1 LNKQFNVALI
11 GNPNTGK
18 STLFNALTGLNQKI
32 GNFSGVTVER
42 KTGKLEFNE
51 NLTASLIDLPGTYS
65 LYPRSA
71 DEHIALEILNSTKNP
86 DYPNVVV
93 VVVDAT
99 NLKRNLL
106 LLTQLI
112 DLQLPVVLA
121 LNMMDVAQYSG
132 IEINVPL
139 LSEKL
144 GVPVVAVT
152 ARDLQ
157 GIEDLKN
164 AIVAQFENP
173 TLPTSTIHIHGY
185 APEVIDEIKAY
196 FQITNDYAAFELA
209 HHYHELSNLTQE
221 KKDAIEAIGIKY
233 NFNANKTQVAETI
246 ERYNYINDILSDSV
260 RKNKPVA
267 LEETRSNTLDAILT
281 HRIFGLLIF
290 FVILFGVFQSIFNWS
305 QYPMNVIE
313 NAFISI
319 QNSLTAILPEGIL
332 TNLIIGGILPGMSGV
347 LIFLPQIAVLFLFIA
362 ILEDTGYMARV
373 TFMMDRLMKN
383 FGLNGKSVVPL
394 ISGIACAVPAIMSAR
409 SIENWKD
416 RLITI
421 FVTPFMSCSAR
432 LPVYTLLIS
441 LVVPNKF
448 VFGFLSLQGLIL
460 MAMYLLGFVSALL
473 AGWLL
478 KLFIKTK
485 SKSYFLMELPVYR
498 MPRWS
503 NVGITIFNKARTF
516 VVEAGKVILAVSI
529 ILWVLATFG
538 PSKDFEAIEKKY
550 ATMPSDS
557 TTIGLDASVLESKI
571 KAEKL
576 EASYAG
582 LLGKFIEP
590 AIKPLGYDWKIG
602 IALVTSFAA
611 REVFVGTMSTIYS
624 VQGDGEHLETVREKM
639 LEARNPETG
648 ELTFSFATVMSLM
661 IFYAFAMQCMSTFAV
676 VYRETNGIK
685 WPLIQLFTMTAF
697 AYLAAFAVYQFL
709 S

>member
-1 LNKQFNVALI
+1 MNKQFNVALI

-42 KTGKLEFNE
+42 KTGKLELTE

-121 LNMMDVAQYSG
+121 LNMMDVAEQSG
-132 IEINVPL
+132 IEINVTL
-139 LSEKL
+139 LAEKL

-152 ARDLQ
+152 ARDFQ
-157 GIEDLKN
+157 GITALKD
-164 AIVAQFENP
+164 AIVQQFEQP
-173 TLPTSTIHIHGY
+173 TLPSSTIHIHGY
-185 APEVIDEIKAY
+185 APEVIDEIKNY
-196 FQITNDYAAFELA
+196 FHINNDYAAFELA
-209 HHYHELSNLTQE
+209 HHYHELNNLTQE
-221 KKDAIEAIGIKY
+221 KKDAIEAIGLKY

-246 ERYNYINDILSDSV
+246 DRYNYINEILSDTV
-260 RKNKPVA
+260 RKNKPA

-313 NAFISI
+313 NAFIGI
-319 QNSLTAILPEGIL
+319 ENYLTAILPAGIL

-441 LVVPNKF
+441 LVVPNRF

-516 VVEAGKVILAVSI
+516 VMEAGKVILAVSI

-538 PSKDFEAIEKKY
+538 PSKDFDAIETKY
-550 ATMPSDS
+550 AKISSENATVELNNS
-557 TTIGLDASVLESKI
+557 TLESK
-571 KAEKL
+571 KNAEKL

>member
-1 LNKQFNVALI
+1 MNKQFNVALI

-42 KTGKLEFNE
+42 KTGKLELTE

-121 LNMMDVAQYSG
+121 LNMMDVAEQSG
-132 IEINVPL
+132 IEINVTL
-139 LSEKL
+139 LAEKL

-152 ARDLQ
+152 ARDFQ
-157 GIEDLKN
+157 GITALKD
-164 AIVAQFENP
+164 AIVQQFEQP
-173 TLPTSTIHIHGY
+173 TLPSSTIHIHGY
-185 APEVIDEIKAY
+185 APEVIDEIKNY
-196 FQITNDYAAFELA
+196 FHINNDYAAFELA
-209 HHYHELSNLTQE
+209 HHYHELNNLTQE
-221 KKDAIEAIGIKY
+221 KKDAIEAIGLKH

-246 ERYNYINDILSDSV
+246 DRYNYINEILSDTV
-260 RKNKPVA
+260 RKNKPA

-313 NAFISI
+313 NAFIGI
-319 QNSLTAILPEGIL
+319 ENYLTAILPAGIL

-516 VVEAGKVILAVSI
+516 VMEAGKVILAVSI

-538 PSKDFEAIEKKY
+538 PSKDFDAIETKY
-550 ATMPSDS
+550 AKMSSENATVELNSS
-557 TTIGLDASVLESKI
+557 TLESK
-571 KAEKL
+571 KNAEKL

>member
-1 LNKQFNVALI
+1 
-11 GNPNTGK
+11 
-18 STLFNALTGLNQKI
+18 
-32 GNFSGVTVER
+32 
-42 KTGKLEFNE
+42 
-51 NLTASLIDLPGTYS
+51 
-65 LYPRSA
+65 
-71 DEHIALEILNSTKNP
+71 
-86 DYPNVVV
+86 
-93 VVVDAT
+93 
-99 NLKRNLL
+99 
-106 LLTQLI
+106 
-112 DLQLPVVLA
+112 
-121 LNMMDVAQYSG
+121 
-132 IEINVPL
+132 
-139 LSEKL
+139 
-144 GVPVVAVT
+144 
-152 ARDLQ
+152 
-157 GIEDLKN
+157 
-164 AIVAQFENP
+164 
-173 TLPTSTIHIHGY
+173 
-185 APEVIDEIKAY
+185 
-196 FQITNDYAAFELA
+196 
-209 HHYHELSNLTQE
+209 
-221 KKDAIEAIGIKY
+221 
-233 NFNANKTQVAETI
+233 
-246 ERYNYINDILSDSV
+246 
-260 RKNKPVA
+260 
-267 LEETRSNTLDAILT
+267 
-281 HRIFGLLIF
+281 
-290 FVILFGVFQSIFNWS
+290 
-305 QYPMNVIE
+305 MNVIE
-313 NAFISI
+313 NAFIGI
-319 QNSLTAILPEGIL
+319 ENYLTAILPAGIL

-516 VVEAGKVILAVSI
+516 VMEAGKVILAVSI

-538 PSKDFEAIEKKY
+538 PSKDFDAIETKY
-550 ATMPSDS
+550 AKISSENATVDLNSS
-557 TTIGLDASVLESKI
+557 TLESKK

-624 VQGDGEHLETVREKM
+624 VQGDGEHLDTVREKM

-648 ELTFSFATVMSLM
+648 ELTFTFATVMSLM

>member
-1 LNKQFNVALI
+1 MNKQFNVALI

-42 KTGKLEFNE
+42 KTGKLELKE

-121 LNMMDVAQYSG
+121 LNMMDVAKQSG
-132 IEINVPL
+132 IEINVTL
-139 LSEKL
+139 LAEKL

-152 ARDLQ
+152 ARDFQ
-157 GIEDLKN
+157 GIPALKE
-164 AIVAQFENP
+164 AIVQQFEQP
-173 TLPTSTIHIHGY
+173 ALPSSTIHIHGY
-185 APEVIDEIKAY
+185 APEVIDEIKNY

-209 HHYHELSNLTQE
+209 HHYHELNNLTQE
-221 KKDAIEAIGIKY
+221 KKDAIEAIGLKY

-246 ERYNYINDILSDSV
+246 DRYNYINEILSDTV
-260 RKNKPVA
+260 RKNKPA

-313 NAFISI
+313 NAFIGI
-319 QNSLTAILPEGIL
+319 ENYLTAILPAGIL

-516 VVEAGKVILAVSI
+516 VMEAGKVILAVSI

-538 PSKDFEAIEKKY
+538 PSKDFDAIETKY
-550 ATMPSDS
+550 AKISS
-557 TTIGLDASVLESKI
+557 ENTTIELNSSTLESKK

-624 VQGDGEHLETVREKM
+624 VQGDGEHLDTVREKM

-648 ELTFSFATVMSLM
+648 ELTFTFATVMSLM

>member
-42 KTGKLEFNE
+42 KTGKLELTE

-121 LNMMDVAQYSG
+121 LNMMDVAEQSG
-132 IEINVPL
+132 IEINVTL
-139 LSEKL
+139 LAEKI

-152 ARDLQ
+152 ARDFQ
-157 GIEDLKN
+157 GITALKD
-164 AIVAQFENP
+164 AIVQQFEQP
-173 TLPTSTIHIHGY
+173 TLPSSTIHIHGY
-185 APEVIDEIKAY
+185 APEVIDEIKNY
-196 FQITNDYAAFELA
+196 FHINNDYAAFELA
-209 HHYHELSNLTQE
+209 HHYHELNNLTQE
-221 KKDAIEAIGIKY
+221 KKDAIEAIGLKH

-246 ERYNYINDILSDSV
+246 DRYNYINEILSDTV
-260 RKNKPVA
+260 RKNKPA

-313 NAFISI
+313 NAFIGI
-319 QNSLTAILPEGIL
+319 ENYLTAILPAGIL

-441 LVVPNKF
+441 LVVPNRF

-516 VVEAGKVILAVSI
+516 VMEAGKVILAVSI

-538 PSKDFEAIEKKY
+538 PSKDFDAIETKY
-550 ATMPSDS
+550 AKISSENATVELNSS
-557 TTIGLDASVLESKI
+557 TLESK
-571 KAEKL
+571 KNAEKL

-624 VQGDGEHLETVREKM
+624 VQGDGEHLDTVREKM

-648 ELTFSFATVMSLM
+648 ELTFTFATVMSLM

>member
-1 LNKQFNVALI
+1 MNKQFNVALI

-42 KTGKLEFNE
+42 KTGKLELTE

-121 LNMMDVAQYSG
+121 LNMMDVAEQSG
-132 IEINVPL
+132 IEINVTL
-139 LSEKL
+139 LAEKL

-152 ARDLQ
+152 ARDFQ
-157 GIEDLKN
+157 GIPALKD
-164 AIVAQFENP
+164 AIIQQFEQP
-173 TLPTSTIHIHGY
+173 TLPSSTIHIHGY
-185 APEVIDEIKAY
+185 APEVIDEIKNY
-196 FQITNDYAAFELA
+196 FHINNDYAAFELA
-209 HHYHELSNLTQE
+209 HHYHELNNLTQE
-221 KKDAIEAIGIKY
+221 KKDAIEAIGLKY

-246 ERYNYINDILSDSV
+246 DRYNYINEILSDTV
-260 RKNKPVA
+260 RKIKPA

-313 NAFISI
+313 NAFIGI
-319 QNSLTAILPEGIL
+319 ENYLTAILPAGIL

-516 VVEAGKVILAVSI
+516 VMEAGKVILAVSI

-538 PSKDFEAIEKKY
+538 PSKDFDAIETKY
-550 ATMPSDS
+550 AKISSKNTTVELNSS
-557 TTIGLDASVLESKI
+557 TLESKK

-624 VQGDGEHLETVREKM
+624 VQGDGEHLDTVREKM

-648 ELTFSFATVMSLM
+648 ELTFTFATVMSLM

-697 AYLAAFAVYQFL
+697 AYIAAFAVYQFL

>member
-1 LNKQFNVALI
+1 
-11 GNPNTGK
+11 
-18 STLFNALTGLNQKI
+18 
-32 GNFSGVTVER
+32 
-42 KTGKLEFNE
+42 
-51 NLTASLIDLPGTYS
+51 
-65 LYPRSA
+65 
-71 DEHIALEILNSTKNP
+71 
-86 DYPNVVV
+86 
-93 VVVDAT
+93 
-99 NLKRNLL
+99 
-106 LLTQLI
+106 
-112 DLQLPVVLA
+112 
-121 LNMMDVAQYSG
+121 
-132 IEINVPL
+132 
-139 LSEKL
+139 
-144 GVPVVAVT
+144 
-152 ARDLQ
+152 
-157 GIEDLKN
+157 
-164 AIVAQFENP
+164 
-173 TLPTSTIHIHGY
+173 
-185 APEVIDEIKAY
+185 
-196 FQITNDYAAFELA
+196 
-209 HHYHELSNLTQE
+209 
-221 KKDAIEAIGIKY
+221 
-233 NFNANKTQVAETI
+233 
-246 ERYNYINDILSDSV
+246 
-260 RKNKPVA
+260 
-267 LEETRSNTLDAILT
+267 
-281 HRIFGLLIF
+281 
-290 FVILFGVFQSIFNWS
+290 
-305 QYPMNVIE
+305 
-313 NAFISI
+313 
-319 QNSLTAILPEGIL
+319 
-332 TNLIIGGILPGMSGV
+332 MSGV

-516 VVEAGKVILAVSI
+516 VMEAGKVILAVSI

-538 PSKDFEAIEKKY
+538 PSKDFDQINAKY
-550 ATMPSDS
+550 AASIKAD
-557 TTIGLDASVLESKI
+557 TTQVSLLTSKMN
-571 KAEKL
+571 AEKL

-582 LLGKFIEP
+582 QLGKFIEP
-590 AIKPLGYDWKIG
+590 AIRPLGYDWKIG

-624 VQGDGEHLETVREKM
+624 VQGDAEHLDTVREKM
-639 LEARNPETG
+639 LEARNPTTG
-648 ELTFSFATVMSLM
+648 ELTFTFATVMSLM

-676 VYRETNGIK
+676 VYRETNGLK
-685 WPLIQLFTMTAF
+685 WPLIQLFTMTAI
-697 AYLAAFAVYQFL
+697 AYIAAFGVYQLL

>member
-1 LNKQFNVALI
+1 MNKQFNVALI

-42 KTGKLEFNE
+42 KTGKLELTE

-121 LNMMDVAQYSG
+121 LNMMDVAQQSG
-132 IEINVPL
+132 IEINVTL
-139 LSEKL
+139 LAEKL

-152 ARDLQ
+152 ARDFQ
-157 GIEDLKN
+157 GITALKD
-164 AIVAQFENP
+164 AIVQQFEQP
-173 TLPTSTIHIHGY
+173 TLPSSTIHIHGY
-185 APEVIDEIKAY
+185 APEVIDEIKNY
-196 FQITNDYAAFELA
+196 FHINNDYAAFELA
-209 HHYHELSNLTQE
+209 HHYHELNNLTQE
-221 KKDAIEAIGIKY
+221 KKDAIEAIGLKH

-246 ERYNYINDILSDSV
+246 DRYNYINEILSDTV
-260 RKNKPVA
+260 RKNKPA

-313 NAFISI
+313 NAFIGI
-319 QNSLTAILPEGIL
+319 ENYLTAILPAGIL

-516 VVEAGKVILAVSI
+516 VMEAGKVILAVSI

-538 PSKDFEAIEKKY
+538 PSKDFDAIETKY
-550 ATMPSDS
+550 AKISSENATVELNSS
-557 TTIGLDASVLESKI
+557 TLESK
-571 KAEKL
+571 KNAEKL

>member
-1 LNKQFNVALI
+1 MNKQFNVALI

-42 KTGKLEFNE
+42 KTGKLELTE

-121 LNMMDVAQYSG
+121 LNMMDVAEQSG
-132 IEINVPL
+132 IEINVTL
-139 LSEKL
+139 LAEKL

-152 ARDLQ
+152 ARDFQ
-157 GIEDLKN
+157 GIPALKD
-164 AIVAQFENP
+164 AIIQQFEQP
-173 TLPTSTIHIHGY
+173 TLPSSTIHIHGY
-185 APEVIDEIKAY
+185 APEVIDEIKNY
-196 FQITNDYAAFELA
+196 FHINNDYAAFELA
-209 HHYHELSNLTQE
+209 HHYHELNNLTQE
-221 KKDAIEAIGIKY
+221 KKDAIEAIGLKY

-246 ERYNYINDILSDSV
+246 DRYNYINEILSDTV
-260 RKNKPVA
+260 RKIKPA

-319 QNSLTAILPEGIL
+319 ENYLTAILPAGIL

-409 SIENWKD
+409 NIENWKD

-516 VVEAGKVILAVSI
+516 VMEAGKVILAVSI

-538 PSKDFEAIEKKY
+538 PSKDFDAIETKY
-550 ATMPSDS
+550 AKISSKNTTVELNSS
-557 TTIGLDASVLESKI
+557 TLESKK

-624 VQGDGEHLETVREKM
+624 VQGDGEHLDTVREKM

-648 ELTFSFATVMSLM
+648 ELTFTFATVMSLM

-685 WPLIQLFTMTAF
+685 WPLIQLFTMTAI

>member
-1 LNKQFNVALI
+1 MNKQFNVALI

-42 KTGKLEFNE
+42 KTGKLELTE

-121 LNMMDVAQYSG
+121 LNMMDVAEQSG
-132 IEINVPL
+132 IEINVTL
-139 LSEKL
+139 LAEKL

-152 ARDLQ
+152 ARDFQ
-157 GIEDLKN
+157 GIPALKD
-164 AIVAQFENP
+164 AIVQQFEQP
-173 TLPTSTIHIHGY
+173 TLPSSTIHIHGY
-185 APEVIDEIKAY
+185 APEVIDEIKNY
-196 FQITNDYAAFELA
+196 FHINNDYAAFELA
-209 HHYHELSNLTQE
+209 HHYHELNNLTQE
-221 KKDAIEAIGIKY
+221 KKDAIEAIGLKY

-246 ERYNYINDILSDSV
+246 DRYNYINEILSDTV
-260 RKNKPVA
+260 RKNKPA

-313 NAFISI
+313 NAFIGI
-319 QNSLTAILPEGIL
+319 ENYLTAILPAGIL

-516 VVEAGKVILAVSI
+516 VMEAGKVILAVSI

-538 PSKDFEAIEKKY
+538 PSKDFDAIETKY
-550 ATMPSDS
+550 AKMSS
-557 TTIGLDASVLESKI
+557 ENTTIELNSSTLESKK

-590 AIKPLGYDWKIG
+590 AIKPLGFDWKIG

-624 VQGDGEHLETVREKM
+624 VQGDGEHLDTVREKM

-648 ELTFSFATVMSLM
+648 ELTFTFATVMSLM

-685 WPLIQLFTMTAF
+685 WPLIQLFTMTAI

>member
-1 LNKQFNVALI
+1 MNKQFNVALI

-42 KTGKLEFNE
+42 KTGKLELTE

-121 LNMMDVAQYSG
+121 LNMMDVAEQSG
-132 IEINVPL
+132 IEINVTL
-139 LSEKL
+139 LAEKI

-152 ARDLQ
+152 ARDFQ
-157 GIEDLKN
+157 GITALKD
-164 AIVAQFENP
+164 AIVQQFEQP
-173 TLPTSTIHIHGY
+173 TLPSSTIHIHGY
-185 APEVIDEIKAY
+185 APEVIDEIKNY
-196 FQITNDYAAFELA
+196 FHINNDYAAFELA
-209 HHYHELSNLTQE
+209 HHYHELNNLTQE
-221 KKDAIEAIGIKY
+221 KKDAIEAIGLKH

-246 ERYNYINDILSDSV
+246 DRYNYINEILSDTV
-260 RKNKPVA
+260 RKNKPA

-313 NAFISI
+313 NAFIGI
-319 QNSLTAILPEGIL
+319 ENYLTAILPAGIL

-441 LVVPNKF
+441 LVVPNRF

-516 VVEAGKVILAVSI
+516 VMEAGKVILAVSI

-538 PSKDFEAIEKKY
+538 PSKDFDAIETKY
-550 ATMPSDS
+550 AKISSENATVELNSS
-557 TTIGLDASVLESKI
+557 TLESK
-571 KAEKL
+571 KNAEKL

-648 ELTFSFATVMSLM
+648 ELTFTFATVMSLM

>member
-42 KTGKLEFNE
+42 KTGKLELTE

-121 LNMMDVAQYSG
+121 LNMMDVAEQSG
-132 IEINVPL
+132 IEINVTL
-139 LSEKL
+139 LAEKL

-152 ARDLQ
+152 ARDFQ
-157 GIEDLKN
+157 GITALKD
-164 AIVAQFENP
+164 AIVQQFEQP
-173 TLPTSTIHIHGY
+173 TLPSSTIHIHGY
-185 APEVIDEIKAY
+185 APEVIDEIKNY
-196 FQITNDYAAFELA
+196 FHINNDYAAFELA
-209 HHYHELSNLTQE
+209 HHYHELNNLTQE
-221 KKDAIEAIGIKY
+221 KKDAIEAIGLKH

-246 ERYNYINDILSDSV
+246 DRYNYINEILSDTV
-260 RKNKPVA
+260 RKNKPA

-313 NAFISI
+313 NAFIGI
-319 QNSLTAILPEGIL
+319 ENYLTAILPAGIL

-441 LVVPNKF
+441 LVVPNRF

-516 VVEAGKVILAVSI
+516 VMEAGKVILAVSI

-538 PSKDFEAIEKKY
+538 PSKDFDAIETKY
-550 ATMPSDS
+550 AKISSENATVELNNS
-557 TTIGLDASVLESKI
+557 TLESK
-571 KAEKL
+571 KNAEKL

>member
-1 LNKQFNVALI
+1 MNKQFNVALI

-42 KTGKLEFNE
+42 KTGKLELNE

-121 LNMMDVAQYSG
+121 LNMMDVAQQSG
-132 IEINVPL
+132 IEIKVTL
-139 LSEKL
+139 LAEKL

-157 GIEDLKN
+157 GISALKD
-164 AIVAQFENP
+164 AIVQQFEHP
-173 TLPTSTIHIHGY
+173 TLPSSTINIHGY
-185 APEVIDEIKAY
+185 APEVIDEIKNY
-196 FQITNDYAAFELA
+196 FHINNDYAAFELA
-209 HHYHELSNLTQE
+209 HHYHELNNLTQE
-221 KKDAIEAIGIKY
+221 KKDAIEAIGLKY

-246 ERYNYINDILSDSV
+246 DRYNYINEILSDTV
-260 RKNKPVA
+260 RKNKPA

-313 NAFISI
+313 NAFIGI
-319 QNSLTAILPEGIL
+319 ENYLTAILPAGIL

-516 VVEAGKVILAVSI
+516 VVQAGKVILAVSI
-529 ILWVLATFG
+529 ILWVLGTFG
-538 PSKDFEAIEKKY
+538 PSKDFDAIEKKY
-550 ATMPSDS
+550 ATKPSDS
-557 TTIGLDASVLESKI
+557 TTIALHGKALESKI

-624 VQGDGEHLETVREKM
+624 VQDDGESLTTVREKM

-697 AYLAAFAVYQFL
+697 AYLAAFAVYQLL

>member
-1 LNKQFNVALI
+1 MNKQFNVALI

-42 KTGKLEFNE
+42 KTGKLELNE

-121 LNMMDVAQYSG
+121 LNMMDVAQQSG
-132 IEINVPL
+132 IEIKVTL
-139 LSEKL
+139 LAEKL

-157 GIEDLKN
+157 GISALKD
-164 AIVAQFENP
+164 AIVQQFEHP
-173 TLPTSTIHIHGY
+173 TLPSSTINIHGY
-185 APEVIDEIKAY
+185 APEVIDEIKNY
-196 FQITNDYAAFELA
+196 FHINNDYAAFELA
-209 HHYHELSNLTQE
+209 HHYHELNNLTQE
-221 KKDAIEAIGIKY
+221 KKDAIEAIGLKY

-246 ERYNYINDILSDSV
+246 DRYNYINEILSDTV
-260 RKNKPVA
+260 RKNKPA

-313 NAFISI
+313 NAFIGI
-319 QNSLTAILPEGIL
+319 ENYLTAILPAGIL

-516 VVEAGKVILAVSI
+516 VMEAGKVILAVSI

-538 PSKDFEAIEKKY
+538 PSKDFDAIETKY
-550 ATMPSDS
+550 AKMSSENATVDLNSS
-557 TTIGLDASVLESKI
+557 TLESK
-571 KAEKL
+571 KNAEKL

>member
-1 LNKQFNVALI
+1 MNKQFNVALI

-42 KTGKLEFNE
+42 KTGKLELTE

-121 LNMMDVAQYSG
+121 LNMMDVAEQSG
-132 IEINVPL
+132 IEINVTL
-139 LSEKL
+139 LAEKL

-152 ARDLQ
+152 ARDFQ
-157 GIEDLKN
+157 GIPALKD
-164 AIVAQFENP
+164 AIIQQFEQP
-173 TLPTSTIHIHGY
+173 TLPSSTIHIHGY
-185 APEVIDEIKAY
+185 APEVIDEIKNY
-196 FQITNDYAAFELA
+196 FHINNDYAAFELA
-209 HHYHELSNLTQE
+209 HHYHELNNLTQE
-221 KKDAIEAIGIKY
+221 KKDAIEAIGLKY

-246 ERYNYINDILSDSV
+246 DRYNYINEILSDTV
-260 RKNKPVA
+260 RKIKPA

-319 QNSLTAILPEGIL
+319 ENYLTAILPAGIL

-409 SIENWKD
+409 NIENWKD

-516 VVEAGKVILAVSI
+516 VMEAGKVILAVSI

-538 PSKDFEAIEKKY
+538 PSKDFDAIETKY
-550 ATMPSDS
+550 AKISSKNTTVELNSS
-557 TTIGLDASVLESKI
+557 TLESKK

-624 VQGDGEHLETVREKM
+624 VQGDGEHLDTVREKM

-648 ELTFSFATVMSLM
+648 ELTFTFATVMSLM

>member
-1 LNKQFNVALI
+1 MNKQFNVALI

-42 KTGKLEFNE
+42 KTGKLELNE

-121 LNMMDVAQYSG
+121 LNMMDVAQQSG

-139 LSEKL
+139 LAEKL

-152 ARDLQ
+152 ARDFQ
-157 GIEDLKN
+157 GIPALKE
-164 AIVAQFENP
+164 AIAQQFEQP
-173 TLPTSTIHIHGY
+173 TLPSSTIHIHGY
-185 APEVIDEIKAY
+185 APEVIDEIKNY
-196 FQITNDYAAFELA
+196 FHINNDYAAFELA
-209 HHYHELSNLTQE
+209 HHYHELNNLTQE
-221 KKDAIEAIGIKY
+221 KKDAIEAIGLKY

-246 ERYNYINDILSDSV
+246 DRYNYINEILSDTV
-260 RKNKPVA
+260 RKNKPA

-305 QYPMNVIE
+305 QYPMSVIE

-319 QNSLTAILPEGIL
+319 ENYLTAILPAGIL

-409 SIENWKD
+409 NIENWKD

-478 KLFIKTK
+478 KLFIKTT

-516 VVEAGKVILAVSI
+516 VMEAGKVILAVSI

-538 PSKDFEAIEKKY
+538 PSKDFDAIETKY
-550 ATMPSDS
+550 AKMSSENTTVELNSS
-557 TTIGLDASVLESKI
+557 TLESKK

-624 VQGDGEHLETVREKM
+624 VQGDGEHLDTVREKM

-648 ELTFSFATVMSLM
+648 ELTFTFATVMSLM

-676 VYRETNGIK
+676 VYRETNGLK

>member
-42 KTGKLEFNE
+42 KTGKLELTE

-121 LNMMDVAQYSG
+121 LNMMDVAEQSG
-132 IEINVPL
+132 IEINVTL
-139 LSEKL
+139 LAEKL

-152 ARDLQ
+152 ARDFQ
-157 GIEDLKN
+157 GITALKD
-164 AIVAQFENP
+164 AIVQQFEQP
-173 TLPTSTIHIHGY
+173 TLPSSTIHIHGY
-185 APEVIDEIKAY
+185 APEVIDEIKNY
-196 FQITNDYAAFELA
+196 FHINNDYAAFELA
-209 HHYHELSNLTQE
+209 HHYHELTNLTQE
-221 KKDAIEAIGIKY
+221 KKDAIEAIGLKY

-246 ERYNYINDILSDSV
+246 DRYNYINEILSDTV
-260 RKNKPVA
+260 RKNKPA

-313 NAFISI
+313 NAFIGI
-319 QNSLTAILPEGIL
+319 ENYLTAILPAGIL

-441 LVVPNKF
+441 LVVPNRF

-516 VVEAGKVILAVSI
+516 VMEAGKVILAVSI

-538 PSKDFEAIEKKY
+538 PSKDFDAIETKY
-550 ATMPSDS
+550 AKISSENATVELNNS
-557 TTIGLDASVLESKI
+557 TLESK
-571 KAEKL
+571 KNAEKL

>member
-1 LNKQFNVALI
+1 MNKQFNVALI

-42 KTGKLEFNE
+42 KTGKLELTE

-121 LNMMDVAQYSG
+121 LNMMDVAEQSG

-139 LSEKL
+139 LAEKL

-152 ARDLQ
+152 ARDFQ
-157 GIEDLKN
+157 GITALKD
-164 AIVAQFENP
+164 AIVQQFEQP
-173 TLPTSTIHIHGY
+173 TLPSSTIHIHGY
-185 APEVIDEIKAY
+185 APEVIDEIKNY
-196 FQITNDYAAFELA
+196 FHINNDYAAFELA
-209 HHYHELSNLTQE
+209 HHYHELNNLTQE
-221 KKDAIEAIGIKY
+221 KKDAIEAIGLKH

-246 ERYNYINDILSDSV
+246 DRYNYINEILSDTV
-260 RKNKPVA
+260 RKNKPA

-305 QYPMNVIE
+305 QYPMNIIE
-313 NAFISI
+313 NAFIGI
-319 QNSLTAILPEGIL
+319 ENYLTAILPAGIL

-516 VVEAGKVILAVSI
+516 VMEAGKVILAVSI

-538 PSKDFEAIEKKY
+538 PSKDFDAIETKY
-550 ATMPSDS
+550 AKISSENATVELNSS
-557 TTIGLDASVLESKI
+557 TLESK
-571 KAEKL
+571 KNAEKL

-661 IFYAFAMQCMSTFAV
+661 IFYAFAMQCMSTFAI

>member
-1 LNKQFNVALI
+1 MNKQFNVALI

-42 KTGKLEFNE
+42 KTGKLELTE

-121 LNMMDVAQYSG
+121 LNMMDVAEQSG
-132 IEINVPL
+132 IEINVTL
-139 LSEKL
+139 LAEKL

-152 ARDLQ
+152 ARDFQ
-157 GIEDLKN
+157 GITALKD
-164 AIVAQFENP
+164 AIVQQFEQP
-173 TLPTSTIHIHGY
+173 TLPSSTIHIHGY
-185 APEVIDEIKAY
+185 APEVIDEIKNY
-196 FQITNDYAAFELA
+196 FHINNDYAAFELA
-209 HHYHELSNLTQE
+209 HHYHELNNLTQE
-221 KKDAIEAIGIKY
+221 KKDAIEAIGLKH

-246 ERYNYINDILSDSV
+246 DRYNYINEILSDTV
-260 RKNKPVA
+260 RKNKPA

-313 NAFISI
+313 NAFIGI
-319 QNSLTAILPEGIL
+319 ENYLTAILPAGIL

-516 VVEAGKVILAVSI
+516 VMEAGKVILAVSI

-538 PSKDFEAIEKKY
+538 PSKDFDAIETKY
-550 ATMPSDS
+550 AKMSSENATVDLNSS
-557 TTIGLDASVLESKI
+557 TLESK
-571 KAEKL
+571 KNAEKL

-648 ELTFSFATVMSLM
+648 KLTFSFATVMSLM

>member
-1 LNKQFNVALI
+1 MNKQFNVALI

-42 KTGKLEFNE
+42 KTGKLELTE

-121 LNMMDVAQYSG
+121 LNMMDVAEQSG
-132 IEINVPL
+132 IEINVTL
-139 LSEKL
+139 LAEKI

-152 ARDLQ
+152 ARDFQ
-157 GIEDLKN
+157 GITALKD
-164 AIVAQFENP
+164 AIVQQFEQP
-173 TLPTSTIHIHGY
+173 TLPSSTIHIHGY
-185 APEVIDEIKAY
+185 APEVIDEIKNY
-196 FQITNDYAAFELA
+196 FHINNDYAAFELA
-209 HHYHELSNLTQE
+209 HHYHELNNLTQE
-221 KKDAIEAIGIKY
+221 KKDAIEAIGLKH

-246 ERYNYINDILSDSV
+246 DRYNYINEILSDTV
-260 RKNKPVA
+260 RKNKPA

-313 NAFISI
+313 NAFIGI
-319 QNSLTAILPEGIL
+319 ENYLTAILPAGIL

-441 LVVPNKF
+441 LVVPNRF

-516 VVEAGKVILAVSI
+516 VMEAGKVILAVSI

-538 PSKDFEAIEKKY
+538 PSKDFDAIETKY
-550 ATMPSDS
+550 AKISSENATVELNSS
-557 TTIGLDASVLESKI
+557 TLESK
-571 KAEKL
+571 KNAEKL

-648 ELTFSFATVMSLM
+648 EPTFTFATVMSLM

>member
-42 KTGKLEFNE
+42 KTGKLELTE

-121 LNMMDVAQYSG
+121 LNMMDVAEQSG
-132 IEINVPL
+132 IEINVTL
-139 LSEKL
+139 LAEKL

-152 ARDLQ
+152 ARDFQ
-157 GIEDLKN
+157 GITALKD
-164 AIVAQFENP
+164 AIVQQFEQP
-173 TLPTSTIHIHGY
+173 TLPSSTIHIHGY
-185 APEVIDEIKAY
+185 APEVIDEIKNY
-196 FQITNDYAAFELA
+196 FHINNDYAAFELA
-209 HHYHELSNLTQE
+209 HHYHELNNLTQE
-221 KKDAIEAIGIKY
+221 KKDAIEAIGLKH

-246 ERYNYINDILSDSV
+246 DRYNYINEILSDTV
-260 RKNKPVA
+260 RKNKPA

-313 NAFISI
+313 NAFIGI
-319 QNSLTAILPEGIL
+319 ENYLTAILPAGIL

-441 LVVPNKF
+441 LVVPNRF

-516 VVEAGKVILAVSI
+516 VMEAGKVILAVSI

-538 PSKDFEAIEKKY
+538 PSKDFDAIETKY
-550 ATMPSDS
+550 AKMSSENATVELNSS
-557 TTIGLDASVLESKI
+557 TLESK
-571 KAEKL
+571 KNAEKL

>member
-1 LNKQFNVALI
+1 MNKQFNVALI

-121 LNMMDVAQYSG
+121 LNMMDVAEQSG
-132 IEINVPL
+132 IEINVTL
-139 LSEKL
+139 LAEKL

-152 ARDLQ
+152 ARDFQ
-157 GIEDLKN
+157 GIPALKD
-164 AIVAQFENP
+164 AIIQQFEQP
-173 TLPTSTIHIHGY
+173 TLPSSTIHIHGY
-185 APEVIDEIKAY
+185 APEVIDEIKNY
-196 FQITNDYAAFELA
+196 FHINNDYAAFELA
-209 HHYHELSNLTQE
+209 HHYHELNNLTQE
-221 KKDAIEAIGIKY
+221 KKDAIEAIGLKY

-246 ERYNYINDILSDSV
+246 DRYNYINEILSDTV
-260 RKNKPVA
+260 RKIKPA

-319 QNSLTAILPEGIL
+319 ENYLTAILPAGIL

-409 SIENWKD
+409 NIENWKD

-516 VVEAGKVILAVSI
+516 VMEAGKVILAVSI

-538 PSKDFEAIEKKY
+538 PSKDFDAIETKY
-550 ATMPSDS
+550 AKISSKNTTVELNSS
-557 TTIGLDASVLESKI
+557 TLESKK

-624 VQGDGEHLETVREKM
+624 VQGDGEHLDTVREKM

-648 ELTFSFATVMSLM
+648 ELTFTFATVMSLM

-685 WPLIQLFTMTAF
+685 WPLIQLFTMTAI

>member
-1 LNKQFNVALI
+1 MNKQFNVALI

-42 KTGKLEFNE
+42 KTGKLELTE

-121 LNMMDVAQYSG
+121 LNMMDVAEQSG
-132 IEINVPL
+132 IEINVTL
-139 LSEKL
+139 LAEKL

-152 ARDLQ
+152 ARDFQ
-157 GIEDLKN
+157 GIIALKD
-164 AIVAQFENP
+164 AIVQQFEQP
-173 TLPTSTIHIHGY
+173 TLPSSTIHIHGY
-185 APEVIDEIKAY
+185 APEVIDEIKNY

-209 HHYHELSNLTQE
+209 HHYHELNNLTQE
-221 KKDAIEAIGIKY
+221 KKDAIEAIGLKH

-246 ERYNYINDILSDSV
+246 DRYNYINEILSDTV
-260 RKNKPVA
+260 RKNKPA

-313 NAFISI
+313 NAFIGI
-319 QNSLTAILPEGIL
+319 ENYLTAILPAGIL

-516 VVEAGKVILAVSI
+516 VMEAGKVILAVSI

-538 PSKDFEAIEKKY
+538 PSKDFDAIETKY
-550 ATMPSDS
+550 AKMSSENVTVDLNSS
-557 TTIGLDASVLESKI
+557 TLESKK

-624 VQGDGEHLETVREKM
+624 VQGDGEHLDTVREKM

-648 ELTFSFATVMSLM
+648 ELTFTFATVMSLM

>member
-1 LNKQFNVALI
+1 MNKQFNVALI

-42 KTGKLEFNE
+42 KTGKLELTE

-71 DEHIALEILNSTKNP
+71 DEHIALEILNSSKNP

-121 LNMMDVAQYSG
+121 LNMMDVAQQSG

-139 LSEKL
+139 LAEKL

-152 ARDLQ
+152 ARDFQ
-157 GIEDLKN
+157 GIPALKE
-164 AIVAQFENP
+164 AIVQQFEHP
-173 TLPTSTIHIHGY
+173 TLPSSTIHIHGY
-185 APEVIDEIKAY
+185 APEVIDEIKNY
-196 FQITNDYAAFELA
+196 FHINNDYAAFELA
-209 HHYHELSNLTQE
+209 HHYHELNNLTQE
-221 KKDAIEAIGIKY
+221 KKDAIEAIGLKH

-246 ERYNYINDILSDSV
+246 DRYNYINEILSDTV
-260 RKNKPVA
+260 RKNKPA

-313 NAFISI
+313 NAFIGI
-319 QNSLTAILPEGIL
+319 ENYLTAILPAGIL

-409 SIENWKD
+409 NIENWKD

-441 LVVPNKF
+441 LVVPNRF

-516 VVEAGKVILAVSI
+516 VMEAGKVILAVSI

-538 PSKDFEAIEKKY
+538 PSKDFDAIETKY
-550 ATMPSDS
+550 AKISS
-557 TTIGLDASVLESKI
+557 ENTTIELNSSTLESKK

-624 VQGDGEHLETVREKM
+624 VQGDGEHLDTVREKM

-648 ELTFSFATVMSLM
+648 ELTFTFATVMSLM

>member
-1 LNKQFNVALI
+1 MNTTINIALI

-42 KTGKLEFNE
+42 KTGKLNLTE
-51 NLTASLIDLPGTYS
+51 NLSASLIDLPGTYS

-71 DEHIALEILNSTKNP
+71 DEQIALEILNSTKNP
-86 DYPNVVV
+86 DYPNLVV

-106 LLTQLI
+106 LLTQLM
-112 DLQLPVVLA
+112 DLQLPLVLA
-121 LNMMDVAQYSG
+121 LNMMDIAKQSG
-132 IEINVPL
+132 IEIDIAL
-139 LSEKL
+139 LEKKL
-144 GVPVVAVT
+144 GIPVVSVA
-152 ARDLQ
+152 ARDFQ
-157 GIEDLKN
+157 GVQELKN
-164 AIVAQFENP
+164 AIVKQYENP
-173 TLPTSTIHIHGY
+173 KLASTGINVHAY

-196 FQITNDYAAFELA
+196 FHIENDYAAFELA
-209 HHYHELSNLTQE
+209 HHYHELGNLTQE
-221 KKDAIEAIGIKY
+221 KKDAVEAIGLKHH
-233 NFNANKTQVAETI
+233 FNVNKTQVAETI
-246 ERYNYINDILSDSV
+246 DRYNFINEILSDTVS
-260 RKNKPVA
+260 KNKPA
-267 LEETRSNTLDAILT
+267 ADETRSNKLDAILT

-290 FVILFGVFQSIFNWS
+290 FVILFAVFQSIFNWS
-305 QYPMNVIE
+305 QYPMGLIE
-313 NAFISI
+313 NAFIGI
-319 QNSLTAILPEGIL
+319 ENTLTAILPAGIL

-516 VVEAGKVILAVSI
+516 VMEAGKVILAVSI
-529 ILWVLATFG
+529 ILWFLATFG
-538 PSKDFEAIEKKY
+538 PSKDFDQINAKY
-550 ATMPSDS
+550 AASIKAD
-557 TTIGLDASVLESKI
+557 TTQASLLTSKMN
-571 KAEKL
+571 AEKL

-582 LLGKFIEP
+582 QLGKFIEP
-590 AIKPLGYDWKIG
+590 AIRPLGYDWKIG

-624 VQGDGEHLETVREKM
+624 VQGDAEHLDTVREKM
-639 LEARNPETG
+639 LEARNPTTG
-648 ELTFSFATVMSLM
+648 ELTFTFATVMSLM

-676 VYRETNGIK
+676 VYRETNGLK
-685 WPLIQLFTMTAF
+685 WPLIQLFTMTAI
-697 AYLAAFAVYQFL
+697 AYIAAFGVYQLL

>member
-1 LNKQFNVALI
+1 MNKQFNVALI

-42 KTGKLEFNE
+42 KTGKLELTE

-121 LNMMDVAQYSG
+121 LNMMDVAEQSG
-132 IEINVPL
+132 IEINVTL
-139 LSEKL
+139 LAEKL

-152 ARDLQ
+152 ARDFQ
-157 GIEDLKN
+157 GITALKD
-164 AIVAQFENP
+164 AIVQQFEQP
-173 TLPTSTIHIHGY
+173 TLPSSTIHIHGY
-185 APEVIDEIKAY
+185 APEVIDEIKNY
-196 FQITNDYAAFELA
+196 FHINNDYAAFELA
-209 HHYHELSNLTQE
+209 HHYHELNNLTQE
-221 KKDAIEAIGIKY
+221 KKDAIEAIGLKH

-246 ERYNYINDILSDSV
+246 DRYNYINEILSDTV
-260 RKNKPVA
+260 RKNKPA

-313 NAFISI
+313 NAFIGI
-319 QNSLTAILPEGIL
+319 ENYLTAILPAGIL

-441 LVVPNKF
+441 LVVPNRF

-516 VVEAGKVILAVSI
+516 VMEAGKVILAVSI

-538 PSKDFEAIEKKY
+538 PSKDFDAIETKY
-550 ATMPSDS
+550 AKISSENATVELNNS
-557 TTIGLDASVLESKI
+557 TLESK
-571 KAEKL
+571 KNAEKL